1 LTESFAAEEAEDVK
15 PATNQT
21 NLQLIVND
29 LNFLIPLLQLFP
41 KVYSLWNYRL
51 WLLEQAEAVLK
62 DKQVT
67 ELWEKELVLVTTMLA
82 KDGRNF
88 HGWGYR
94 RRIVTQIERLSGST
108 MAEAEFAYT
117 TKMIRAA
124 LHNFSALHYRSKLIP
139 RLLDER
145 KANGH
150 QRRRMLDD
158 EFDLMQN
165 ALIDPNNQSPW
176 FYHQFL
182 MSTIAPDVQRESAIV
197 LDLTTEERIAYY
209 EREIERIEEIL
220 ETDDD
225 CKWVYEA
232 LLRYS
237 TELNLLHNQTAP
249 TSASK
254 LRLWLSKL
262 RQLDCFR
269 AGRWNDLQREL
280 QLD

>member
-1 LTESFAAEEAEDVK
+1 M
-15 PATNQT
+15 
-21 NLQLIVND
+21 NLQLITND
-29 LNFLIPLLQLFP
+29 LNFLIPLLKQYP
-41 KVYSLWNYRL
+41 KCYWLWNYRL
-51 WLLEQAEAVLK
+51 WLLEQAEAIFE
-62 DKQVT
+62 DTQAA
-67 ELWEKELVLVTTMLA
+67 ELWEKELILVNMMLT

-88 HGWGYR
+88 HGWDYR
-94 RRIVTQIERLSGST
+94 RRIVAQIERLRGTT
-108 MAEAEFAYT
+108 MAEEEFAYT

-145 KANGH
+145 KAEGH
-150 QRRRMLDD
+150 HRRAMLND
-158 EFDLMQN
+158 ELELIQN

-182 MSTIAPDVQRESAIV
+182 MSTISPGIQQESAIV
-197 LDLTTEERIAYY
+197 LDLTTAERVSYY

-237 TELNLLHNQTAP
+237 IELNLLNNQTVQ
-249 TSASK
+249 TSVSK

-262 RQLDCFR
+262 RQLDSFR
-269 AGRWNDLQREL
+269 TGRWDDLQHEL
-280 QLD
+280 QL